1 MGLVWACRPQP
12 WPLGRGDW
20 PGPVWLLALGSQ
32 GCGSWKGALL
42 MEKVEQAQETPEK
55 WEWVG
60 AAGLML
66 RESLLPCLAFQVPGG
81 QE

>member
-1 MGLVWACRPQP
+1 
-12 WPLGRGDW
+12 
-20 PGPVWLLALGSQ
+20 
-32 GCGSWKGALL
+32 